1 MQRKLN
7 LETNYQ
13 INEDELIISLANIE
27 VYNSIFK
34 WDKWVNNRILIIGS
48 EKSGKTSLAN
58 LWQNAT
64 NAKFIKN
71 IDDLEDNQ
79 RVIIDNIE
87 NFNEANLISIINFS
101 QEKSLSLLMTCSK
114 FPSFKLNDLASRIK
128 STYKLTIK
136 EPDENLTKL
145 LLAKFFK
152 KRQILI
158 SEEILNYIYNNI
170 QRNYSSIDQIVS
182 LLDNQ
187 SIIQGRKITVKF
199 IQEIFKKFNIANE
212 E

>member
-1 MQRKLN
+1 MQHKLN
-7 LETNYQ
+7 LKTTYQ
-13 INEDELIISLANIE
+13 INEDELIVSLANIE
-27 VYNSIFK
+27 IYKSIFK

-58 LWQNAT
+58 LWQNTT

-87 NFNEANLISIINFS
+87 NFNETNLINIINFT
-101 QEKSLSLLMTCSK
+101 QERSLSLLMTCSK
-114 FPSFKLNDLASRIK
+114 YPSFKLNDLASRIK
-128 STYKLTIK
+128 STYKLIIK
-136 EPDENLTKL
+136 EPDENLAKL
-145 LLAKFFK
+145 LLKKFFK
-152 KRQILI
+152 QRQIKI
-158 SEEILNYIYNNI
+158 SEEIINYIYNNI
-170 QRNYSSIDQIVS
+170 QRKYSSIDQIVN

-187 SIIQGRKITVKF
+187 SIIQGKKLTVRF
-199 IQEIFKKFNIANE
+199 IQDVFKKFNIANE

>member
-7 LETNYQ
+7 LKTTYQ
-13 INEDELIISLANIE
+13 INEDELIVSLANIE
-27 VYNSIFK
+27 IYKSIFK

-58 LWQNAT
+58 LWQNTT

-87 NFNEANLISIINFS
+87 NFNETNLINIINFT
-101 QEKSLSLLMTCSK
+101 QERSLSLLMTCSK
-114 FPSFKLNDLASRIK
+114 YPSFKLNDLASRIN
-128 STYKLTIK
+128 STYKLIIK
-136 EPDENLTKL
+136 EPDENLAKL
-145 LLAKFFK
+145 LLKKFFK
-152 KRQILI
+152 QRQIKI
-158 SEEILNYIYNNI
+158 SEEIINYIYNNI
-170 QRNYSSIDQIVS
+170 QRKYSSIDQIVN

-187 SIIQGRKITVKF
+187 SIIQGRKLTVRF
-199 IQEIFKKFNIANE
+199 IQDVFKKFNIANE